1 MIDSTQISTFQYLH
15 LAMTLGGVLGILSVI
30 IAIAYPRIERWR
42 FSKIENRMIE
52 LKTKNKRE

>member
-1 MIDSTQISTFQYLH
+1 
-15 LAMTLGGVLGILSVI
+15 MTLGGVLGILSVI